1 MAKGAGQS
9 VYAGSISLDGELRV
23 RISRTT
29 AGNTIARIIH
39 TVEEAQAS
47 KAPVARAIDSFSRWY
62 TPVAMIISLLVIVVP
77 PLLFDGDWDT
87 WIYRGLAVLLIA
99 CPCALVV
106 STPAA
111 VASGLASGARIG
123 LLIKSGAALEALGKV
138 KTIAFDKTG
147 TLTLGK
153 PKVAD
158 VVVLQGSEEHL
169 LAKASAVERGANHP
183 LGQAILAEATRRA
196 LDIPRA
202 FGGSTITPG
211 KAVTARVMSG
221 FVSVGSPRYAEEQA
235 ILDANLKRKI
245 SALEEAGK
253 TVVVVLEARRLL
265 GLIALRDEPRP
276 DAREGLEEI
285 RALGIKTVML
295 TGDNART
302 GEAIGRALDIDVRA
316 ELLPEDKLQAI
327 SAYRA
332 LAHIAMVGDGI
343 NDAPALA
350 AASVGIAMGGGT
362 DVALET
368 ADVAILKDRVT
379 GVAELVRLSR
389 TTLANIRQN
398 IALALGL
405 KCAFLVTTLL
415 GTTPLWMAILAD
427 TGATVLVTA
436 NALRLLRFKRAQ

>member
-1 MAKGAGQS
+1 M
-9 VYAGSISLDGELRV
+9 
-23 RISRTT
+23 
-29 AGNTIARIIH
+29 
-39 TVEEAQAS
+39 
-47 KAPVARAIDSFSRWY
+47 
-62 TPVAMIISLLVIVVP
+62 
-77 PLLFDGDWDT
+77 
-87 WIYRGLAVLLIA
+87 
-99 CPCALVV
+99 
-106 STPAA
+106 
-111 VASGLASGARIG
+111 
-123 LLIKSGAALEALGKV
+123 
-138 KTIAFDKTG
+138 
-147 TLTLGK
+147 
-153 PKVAD
+153 
-158 VVVLQGSEEHL
+158 
-169 LAKASAVERGANHP
+169 
-183 LGQAILAEATRRA
+183 
-196 LDIPRA
+196 
-202 FGGSTITPG
+202 
-211 KAVTARVMSG
+211 TARGMSG